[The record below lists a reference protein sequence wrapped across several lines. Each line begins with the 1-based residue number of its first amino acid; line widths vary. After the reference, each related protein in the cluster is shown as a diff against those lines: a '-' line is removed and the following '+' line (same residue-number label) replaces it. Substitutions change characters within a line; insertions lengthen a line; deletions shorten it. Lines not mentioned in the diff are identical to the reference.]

1 MRYPHFLFLLTLITI
16 EVIDAREIHREQS
29 LYQTILVSE
38 IDTRRCLQFAV
49 KRDQKNQTCFD
60 TRYPKKMV
68 FTYARMMMSVLL
80 VQPNPQNILI
90 IGLGGGT
97 LPVALNQLLPNTHI
111 DVVEIDPVVVEVAK
125 NYFNFETNQNI
136 VVHVQDGRVFI
147 KRAQL
152 RNTKYDL
159 VILDAFNGDYIPEHL
174 MTQEFLEETRSL
186 LGSTGTLAANT
197 FSISKLYDHES
208 ETYRAVFDR
217 FFTLRYG
224 QTSNRILIANSRSLP
239 SKKQLVTRA
248 KAWQGPLR
256 PYGVPITKFPNAMTT
271 KRDWDQSAQPL
282 TDQYSP
288 ANLLR
293 NQ

>member
-1 MRYPHFLFLLTLITI
+1 MRHWYVLFFITFFI
-16 EVIDAREIHREQS
+16 NFTDAREIHREQS

-38 IDTRRCLQFAV
+38 SNFRRCLQFAV

-80 VQPNPQNILI
+80 VQPNPRSILI

-97 LPVALNQLLPNTHI
+97 LPVALNELLPEARI
-111 DVVEIDPVVVEVAK
+111 DVVEIDPIVVEVAK
-125 NYFNFETNQNI
+125 RYFNFKTNAHI
-136 VVHVQDGRVFI
+136 KVHVQDGRVFI
-147 KRAQL
+147 KRAQFQ
-152 RNTKYDL
+152 NTQYDL

-174 MTQEFLEETRSL
+174 MTKEFLEEVRDL
-186 LGSTGTLAANT
+186 LGPSGTIAANT

-208 ETYRAVFDR
+208 ETYRAVFDT
-217 FFTLRYG
+217 FFSLQYG
-224 QTSNRILIANSRSLP
+224 ETSNRILIAHSESLP
-239 SKKQLVTRA
+239 SRQQLMTRA
-248 KAWQGPLR
+248 EAWENRLR
-256 PYGVPITKFPNAMTT
+256 PYGVPIKNFPKAMTT
-271 KRDWDQSAQPL
+271 RRDWDQSARPL